1 MVAPS
6 AAAAVASVG
15 RLCEGLAFLCGAVDK
30 VAARTQKGPKTHKMC
45 LESNAAI
52 K

>member
-15 RLCEGLAFLCGAVDK
+15 RLCEGLAFLCGAVDEVK
-30 VAARTQKGPKTHKMC
+30 LRRGLKRARKYAQDVPG
-45 LESNAAI
+45 ER
-52 K
+52 